1 MSERIL
7 SLRCRACG
15 ATTPIAPAHAC
26 DECFGPLE
34 VAYDYAEIGRRV
46 SRASIDAGPASIWR
60 YRDLLPLED
69 DLEPITLG
77 EGWSPLIRAENLG
90 ELLGLRNL
98 YLKNDTQNPTNSFKD
113 RVVSVA
119 ASWARGHGF
128 GTIACAST
136 GNLANAVAAYAAHAA
151 MRAVIII
158 PADLEAAKISTTAVF
173 RPTLVR
179 VNGTYDDANRLGSE
193 LVDEVPWAFCNINV
207 RPFYSEGSKTLTYET
222 VEQLGWR
229 LPDEI
234 IIPIASGSQ
243 FVKAQKAIHELVD
256 LGLVAGPAHTRLTGA
271 QASGCAPVA
280 DAFATG
286 RPVVPVRHPDTVARS
301 LAIGSPSDGEDVI
314 RASRQTGGVVESV
327 SDEEILDSVEL
338 LARTEGVFA
347 ETAGGV
353 TVAVLRRLAAA
364 GRWKGDETVVA
375 YITGHGLKTA
385 EFAGGP
391 PPARRADRPVAARLR
406 GALPRRDGG
415 GARRRQGEGAG
426 WLRFREGTPGP
437 RSRRPAG
444 CPRASRATSTWAPGS
459 PASWAS
465 RSTRR
470 RRPGSS
476 HTSRWEPSTSSRTA
490 WFTAASTPPS
500 PRPWHRSAGWWPRP
514 PTAPDGEWW
523 GSRTTP
529 ASFARL
535 GSASGSTP
543 RRCPGTRAAASTSG
557 R

>member
-15 ATTPIAPAHAC
+15 ATTPIGPAHAC

-46 SRASIDAGPASIWR
+46 SRASIGAGPASIWR

-90 ELLGLRNL
+90 DLLGLRNL

-243 FVKAQKAIHELVD
+243 FVKAEKAIHELVD
-256 LGLVAGPAHTRLTGA
+256 LGLVAGPARTRLTGA

-280 DAFATG
+280 DAFAAE

-314 RASRQTGGVVESV
+314 RASRKTGGVVESV
-327 SDEEILDSVEL
+327 SDEEILEL
-338 LARTEGVFA
+338 GGAARPHRGRLRRDRRRGHRGGAAQACRRRQV
-347 ETAGGV
+347 AGGRDGGRLHHR
-353 TVAVLRRLAAA
+353 AWAQDRR
-364 GRWKGDETVVA
+364 G
-375 YITGHGLKTA
+375 
-385 EFAGGP
+385 AGGP
-391 PPARRADRPVAARLR
+391 QPARRAHRSVAARLR
-406 GALPRRDGG
+406 GALPGGDGG
-415 GARRRQGEGAG
+415 RARGRWGEGSG
-426 WLRFREGTPGP
+426 WLRSLARVG
-437 RSRRPAG
+437 SRV
-444 CPRASRATSTWAPGS
+444 SRAP
-459 PASWAS
+459 
-465 RSTRR
+465 
-470 RRPGSS
+470 
-476 HTSRWEPSTSSRTA
+476 
-490 WFTAASTPPS
+490 
-500 PRPWHRSAGWWPRP
+500 
-514 PTAPDGEWW
+514 
-523 GSRTTP
+523 
-529 ASFARL
+529 
-535 GSASGSTP
+535 TP
-543 RRCPGTRAAASTSG
+543 RRRNPGSRCPPACLATWIRAPASPG
-557 R
+557 

>member
-1 MSERIL
+1 MSERITA
-7 SLRCRACG
+7 LRCRACG
-15 ATTPIAPAHAC
+15 ATVPIGPSHAC

-46 SRASIDAGPASIWR
+46 SRARIEAGPPSIWR

-69 DLEPITLG
+69 ELEPITLG
-77 EGWSPLIRAENLG
+77 EGFSPLIHARNLG
-90 ELLGLRNL
+90 AELGLRHL

-128 GTIACAST
+128 ETIACAST
-136 GNLANAVAAYAAHAA
+136 GNLANAVAAYAAHAG

-234 IIPIASGSQ
+234 VIPIASGSQ
-243 FVKAQKAIHELVD
+243 FVKAGKAIRELVD
-256 LGLVAGPAHTRLTGA
+256 LGLVAEPTRTRLTGA
-271 QASGCAPVA
+271 QADGCAPVA
-280 DAFATG
+280 DAFTKG
-286 RPVVPVRHPDTVARS
+286 GPVTPVRHPDTVARS

-314 RASRQTGGVVESV
+314 RAAHASGGVVASV

-338 LARTEGVFA
+338 LARSEGIFA

-364 GRWKGDETVVA
+364 GRWQGGETVVA

-385 EFAGGP
+385 EALEGRHVLDEPIAPSLRAFAE
-391 PPARRADRPVAARLR
+391 RYRAAM
-406 GALPRRDGG
+406 
-415 GARRRQGEGAG
+415 EETGAG
-426 WLRFREGTPGP
+426 R
-437 RSRRPAG
+437 
-444 CPRASRATSTWAPGS
+444 GS
-459 PASWAS
+459 VLV
-465 RSTRR
+465 
-470 RRPGSS
+470 G
-476 HTSRWEPSTSSRTA
+476 
-490 WFTAASTPPS
+490 
-500 PRPWHRSAGWWPRP
+500 
-514 PTAPDGEWW
+514 
-523 GSRTTP
+523 
-529 ASFARL
+529 
-535 GSASGSTP
+535 
-543 RRCPGTRAAASTSG
+543 
-557 R
+557 

>member
-256 LGLVAGPAHTRLTGA
+256 LGLVPGPAHTRLTGA

-280 DAFATG
+280 DAFTTG

-385 EFAGGP
+385 ESLEGRHQLDEPIAPSLRAFAERYRAEMEAA
-391 PPARRADRPVAARLR
+391 PAAAR
-406 GALPRRDGG
+406 
-415 GARRRQGEGAG
+415 
-426 WLRFREGTPGP
+426 
-437 RSRRPAG
+437 
-444 CPRASRATSTWAPGS
+444 
-459 PASWAS
+459 
-465 RSTRR
+465 
-470 RRPGSS
+470 
-476 HTSRWEPSTSSRTA
+476 
-490 WFTAASTPPS
+490 
-500 PRPWHRSAGWWPRP
+500 
-514 PTAPDGEWW
+514 
-523 GSRTTP
+523 
-529 ASFARL
+529 
-535 GSASGSTP
+535 
-543 RRCPGTRAAASTSG
+543 G
-557 R
+557 RVPVG

>member
-1 MSERIL
+1 MSQRIL
-7 SLRCRACG
+7 ALRCRACG
-15 ATTPIAPAHAC
+15 NTTPIAATHAC
-26 DECFGPLE
+26 DRCFGPLE

-46 SRASIDAGPASIWR
+46 SRTSIEAGPASIWR
-60 YRDLLPLED
+60 YRDLLPVED
-69 DLEPITLG
+69 ELEPITLG
-77 EGWSPLIRAENLG
+77 EGWSPLIRARNLG
-90 ELLGLRNL
+90 DLLGLRNL

-128 GTIACAST
+128 DTLACAST

-193 LVDEVPWAFCNINV
+193 LADEVPWAFCNINV

-234 IIPIASGSQ
+234 VIPIASGSQ
-243 FVKAQKAIHELVD
+243 FVKAEKAIRELVD
-256 LGLVAGPAHTRLTGA
+256 LGLVDGPPHTRLTGA

-280 DAFATG
+280 DAFTG
-286 RPVVPVRHPDTVARS
+286 NHPVIPVRRPDTVARS

-314 RASRQTGGVVESV
+314 RAARKSGGVVESV
-327 SDEEILDSVEL
+327 SDEEILDAVEL

-353 TVAVLRRLAAA
+353 TVAVLRRLAEA
-364 GRWKGDETVVA
+364 GRWKGDEVVVA

-385 EFAGGP
+385 ESLEGRSQLDEPITPSLRAFAE
-391 PPARRADRPVAARLR
+391 RYRAEMERAPQPVHS
-406 GALPRRDGG
+406 
-415 GARRRQGEGAG
+415 Q
-426 WLRFREGTPGP
+426 
-437 RSRRPAG
+437 
-444 CPRASRATSTWAPGS
+444 
-459 PASWAS
+459 
-465 RSTRR
+465 
-470 RRPGSS
+470 
-476 HTSRWEPSTSSRTA
+476 
-490 WFTAASTPPS
+490 
-500 PRPWHRSAGWWPRP
+500 
-514 PTAPDGEWW
+514 
-523 GSRTTP
+523 
-529 ASFARL
+529 
-535 GSASGSTP
+535 
-543 RRCPGTRAAASTSG
+543 
-557 R
+557 